1 MGIIPSKPIGF
12 RNLRVLM
19 GLAVCLL
26 TPSHSQASAV
36 ETSGDIL
43 QFLIPA
49 TGFAMTMYYDDK
61 LGRIQ
66 FYKAMGTSILTT
78 WALKLAT
85 DQTRPDGRPYS
96 FPSAHTSTAF
106 TGATFIQRRYGW
118 KYGFLAYVGATYVG
132 WTRYD
137 IGSHYTE
144 DILVGAAVGIISG
157 LVFTTPFE
165 DRGVTV
171 LPAADSEGVYLQLS
185 AKW

>member
-1 MGIIPSKPIGF
+1 MISDKQIKF
-12 RNLRVLM
+12 QNLSVLT
-19 GLAVCLL
+19 GLVVCLL
-26 TPSHSQASAV
+26 APPLSQAGSV

-49 TGFAMTMYYDDK
+49 SCFAMTIYHDDQQ
-61 LGRIQ
+61 GRMQ
-66 FYKAMGTSILTT
+66 FYKGMGTSILTT

-85 DQTRPDGRPYS
+85 NQTRPDGRPYS

-106 TGATFIQRRYGW
+106 TGATFIQKRYGW
-118 KYGFLAYVGATYVG
+118 KYGSLAYVGAAYVG

-165 DRGVTV
+165 DRDVTI
-171 LPAADSEGVYLQLS
+171 LPVADSEGVYIRLS